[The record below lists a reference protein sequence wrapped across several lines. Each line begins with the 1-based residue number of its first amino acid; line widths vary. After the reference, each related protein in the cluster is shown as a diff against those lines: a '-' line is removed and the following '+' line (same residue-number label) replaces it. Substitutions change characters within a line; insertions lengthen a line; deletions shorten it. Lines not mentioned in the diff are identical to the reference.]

1 MRGNRKNFL
10 ELIEYNKQELIK
22 DREFLEKI
30 EERIELSI
38 LNTEKE
44 KDREE
49 G

>member
-10 ELIEYNKQELIK
+10 ELIEYNKQELMK